1 MANASARDDLAQLF
15 NDDLLGMDAGVGD
28 AAAEEKARE
37 ALSHSMFADEQRG
50 DGGGTPG
57 RNDGGMGAHVRGS
70 PGGLFGGGNPRGGDR
85 RGHDDRGRQHVGGR
99 VVPGPR
105 VPGHGAPGGRHHEDR
120 HGRHGGTPH
129 RNDRGVNGARDGRH
143 HDEHDREHG
152 ERLFDDRLGDDD
164 DFDYSDDE
172 AEHREWPSPAELL
185 ADARSILDN
194 ADEAVMRD
202 GRAPSATNMA
212 RLDRELRRIVSQQ
225 RTTPHDDQKRQ
236 NLLRRFQTMLDK
248 KFPGVSCAPFGSYVS
263 VFHTAGSDIDISLE
277 VDPSSPWY
285 DAKEM
290 GSVSQNRGSRGN
302 RRHQPPRGYKS
313 KKVQLLSKVA
323 SELRYQRFAEVNLIA
338 QARVPLI
345 KFMDPNTGVNCDVCV
360 GNDGV
365 YKSAVLGAFANL
377 DERYRDLVFLVKMW
391 AKRFDC
397 NDATAGSFNSFALS
411 LMSLFH
417 LQTRNPPILPPVLRL
432 TLPSDAAADADL
444 AAERERANN
453 LEPVRKVP
461 VSKIRQQSDAMRDV
475 GLVEARAASPRWR
488 GCGAANT
495 ATLAELLVTFF
506 THFRSVEPLW
516 KHGLVASTYAG
527 RWVAG
532 AAWAPGRYCVGVE
545 DPFAAGDN
553 VARAVQRRSLPKV
566 LSAVRDGTLAMAR
579 VCWAD
584 TDEDLERALFDLLG
598 AGAAAPREMPQSG
611 WPTLGG
617 AGGNEPL
624 NSPGGAGTSP
634 GRHFGMGA
642 FEGGGPVPPPGAPP
656 LGPGPN
662 HINTGLLNLLTG
674 GVGAPPGM
682 IPGLGPQP
690 GPVGGGL
697 FGPPQGGMPGGMSG
711 GMSDGVPGGGP
722 MHPGLGLGGNGTMH
736 PGARVAFGGG
746 DADGGGGGGFAP
758 VARADASARF
768 PGPAAPGLG
777 PPAFFGVPGPGTP
790 PDALAGAFERVR
802 LDAGA
807 PGDSSLQRRGDPD
820 PRARGAP
827 PGFFEET
834 TVPPNGVVV
843 GGAPLLT
850 GGIAVQKKG
859 AVPSPNGSPGAGG
872 EDAPAGKSR
881 RGRGRGGDGRGRGGK
896 GSNGAPR
903 GGGGKGGPP
912 VAAGPKTLPKPR
924 IAPQAQ

>member
-37 ALSHSMFADEQRG
+37 ALSHSMFADERRG

-57 RNDGGMGAHVRGS
+57 RNDGGRDARVRGS
-70 PGGLFGGGNPRGGDR
+70 PGGVLGGGNPRGGDR
-85 RGHDDRGRQHVGGR
+85 RGHDDRGVQRVGGG

-105 VPGHGAPGGRHHEDR
+105 APGGRHREDR

-129 RNDRGVNGARDGRH
+129 RNDRGRDHARDAR
-143 HDEHDREHG
+143 HG
-152 ERLFDDRLGDDD
+152 EDRDAPSRGDLSRFDDARGDDD
-164 DFDYSDDE
+164 DFDFDSEDE
-172 AEHREWPSPAELL
+172 SERREWPSPADLL
-185 ADARSILDN
+185 ADARSILDA
-194 ADEAVMRD
+194 ADGALMRD
-202 GRAPSATNMA
+202 GRAPSAENMA

-236 NLLRRFQTMLDK
+236 NLLRRFQNMLDK
-248 KFPGVSCAPFGSYVS
+248 KFAGVSCAPFGSYVS
-263 VFHTAGSDIDISLE
+263 VFHTAGSDIDLSLE
-277 VDPSSPWY
+277 VDPQSPWY

-290 GSVSQNRGSRGN
+290 APGGGAGAGGRGSRGGN
-302 RRHQPPRGYKS
+302 RRHPPPRGYKS

-338 QARVPLI
+338 HARVPLI
-345 KFMDPNTGVNCDVCV
+345 KFFDPSTGVNCDVCV

-365 YKSAVLGAFANL
+365 YKSAVLGAFADL

-411 LMSLFH
+411 LMSMFH
-417 LQTRNPPILPPVLRL
+417 LQTRSPPILPPVLRL
-432 TLPSDAAADADL
+432 TLPTDAAADADL

-453 LEPVRKVP
+453 LEPVRKTP
-461 VSKIRQQSDAMRDV
+461 VSKIRQQSDATRDV
-475 GLVEARAASPRWR
+475 SLVAARAASPRWR
-488 GCGAANT
+488 GFGAANP

-553 VARAVQRRSLPKV
+553 VARSIQRRSLPKV

-584 TDEDLERALFDLLG
+584 SDEDLARALYDLLG
-598 AGAAAPREMPQSG
+598 AGAAPPREMPQSG

-624 NSPGGAGTSP
+624 NSPGAGGRAEPGPGTSP
-634 GRHFGMGA
+634 GQRFGMDA
-642 FEGGGPVPPPGAPP
+642 FGGGAGGAPPGAPP
-656 LGPGPN
+656 LGANPVNPLN
-662 HINTGLLNLLTG
+662 AGLLNLLTG

-682 IPGLGPQP
+682 MGPGAGPGVGPAPP
-690 GPVGGGL
+690 GPGGTRGAGL
-697 FGPPQGGMPGGMSG
+697 FGPPQGGVPVGMPV
-711 GMSDGVPGGGP
+711 GVHAQGHP
-722 MHPGLGLGGNGTMH
+722 PGLGFGGVDGAYERFS
-736 PGARVAFGGG
+736 PGAESHGG
-746 DADGGGGGGFAP
+746 A
-758 VARADASARF
+758 
-768 PGPAAPGLG
+768 
-777 PPAFFGVPGPGTP
+777 PPAFFERPHDPQGLGPV
-790 PDALAGAFERVR
+790 DIARALDRVQ
-802 LDAGA
+802 LDAGGPHGEQPRGGDARDARA
-807 PGDSSLQRRGDPD
+807 P
-820 PRARGAP
+820 AP
-827 PGFFEET
+827 PGYARRRET
-834 TVPPNGVVV
+834 PPGSDLFL
-843 GGAPLLT
+843 GGAPNGGTPTLT
-850 GGIAVQKKG
+850 PLESGRAGGALVN
-859 AVPSPNGSPGAGG
+859 ASLPSPNGSPGGGG
-872 EDAPAGKSR
+872 EDAAAAGAGKSR
-881 RGRGRGGDGRGRGGK
+881 RGRGRGGKSANAAR
-896 GSNGAPR
+896 
-903 GGGGKGGPP
+903 GGGKGDRPG
-912 VAAGPKTLPKPR
+912 AGPKTLPKPR

>member
-1 MANASARDDLAQLF
+1 
-15 NDDLLGMDAGVGD
+15 
-28 AAAEEKARE
+28 
-37 ALSHSMFADEQRG
+37 
-50 DGGGTPG
+50 
-57 RNDGGMGAHVRGS
+57 
-70 PGGLFGGGNPRGGDR
+70 
-85 RGHDDRGRQHVGGR
+85 
-99 VVPGPR
+99 
-105 VPGHGAPGGRHHEDR
+105 
-120 HGRHGGTPH
+120 
-129 RNDRGVNGARDGRH
+129 
-143 HDEHDREHG
+143 
-152 ERLFDDRLGDDD
+152 
-164 DFDYSDDE
+164 
-172 AEHREWPSPAELL
+172 
-185 ADARSILDN
+185 
-194 ADEAVMRD
+194 
-202 GRAPSATNMA
+202 
-212 RLDRELRRIVSQQ
+212 
-225 RTTPHDDQKRQ
+225 
-236 NLLRRFQTMLDK
+236 MLDK

-263 VFHTAGSDIDISLE
+263 VFHTAGSDIDLSLE

-290 GSVSQNRGSRGN
+290 GLSSQNRGSRGN
-302 RRHQPPRGYKS
+302 RARQPPRGYKS

-345 KFMDPNTGVNCDVCV
+345 KFMDPSTGVNCDVCV

-417 LQTRNPPILPPVLRL
+417 LQTRSPPILPPVLRL

-453 LEPVRKVP
+453 LDPVRKVP

-475 GLVEARAASPRWR
+475 GLVEARASSPRWR

-553 VARAVQRRSLPKV
+553 VARAVQRRSLSKV

-598 AGAAAPREMPQSG
+598 AGAAPPREMPQSG

-624 NSPGGAGTSP
+624 NSPGGAGASP

-642 FEGGGPVPPPGAPP
+642 FGGGTPVPPPGAPP

-662 HINTGLLNLLTG
+662 HINQGLLNLLTG
-674 GVGAPPGM
+674 GVNAPPGM

-690 GPVGGGL
+690 GPVGPGGL

-711 GMSDGVPGGGP
+711 GISSGVPPP
-722 MHPGLGLGGNGTMH
+722 MHPNLGLGGNGTMH
-736 PGARVAFGGG
+736 PGARGAFGGEP
-746 DADGGGGGGFAP
+746 DAGAGAGFAP
-758 VARADASARF
+758 NAPNAEASPRF
-768 PGPAAPGLG
+768 PGPAGNPGRGHLPRVYPNLHG
-777 PPAFFGVPGPGTP
+777 LER
-790 PDALAGAFERVR
+790 ALDRVF

-807 PGDSSLQRRGDPD
+807 PGDGQRRGDFD
-820 PRARGAP
+820 PRAP
-827 PGFFEET
+827 PGFAPST
-834 TVPPNGVVV
+834 NAPPNGV
-843 GGAPLLT
+843 GGAPVLN
-850 GGIAVQKKG
+850 GGIAGDAARAASVG
-859 AVPSPNGSPGAGG
+859 GGLPSPNGSPGAGG

-903 GGGGKGGPP
+903 GGGGKGDPP
-912 VAAGPKTLPKPR
+912 LAAGPKTLPKPR

>member
-70 PGGLFGGGNPRGGDR
+70 PGGLLGGGNPRGGDR

-129 RNDRGVNGARDGRH
+129 GRHDRGGPHGARDGRH
-143 HDEHDREHG
+143 HDEHDREHDT
-152 ERLFDDRLGDDD
+152 RLFDDRHHDDMD

-172 AEHREWPSPAELL
+172 PEHREWPSPVELL
-185 ADARSILDN
+185 SNARSILDN
-194 ADEAVMRD
+194 ADECVMRD
-202 GRAPSATNMA
+202 GRAPSPENMA

-236 NLLRRFQTMLDK
+236 NLLRRFQNMLDK

-263 VFHTAGSDIDISLE
+263 VFHTAGSDIDLSLE

-290 GSVSQNRGSRGN
+290 GSGLNNRGSRGN
-302 RRHQPPRGYKS
+302 RARQPPRGYKS

-345 KFMDPNTGVNCDVCV
+345 KFMDPSTGVNCDVCV

-417 LQTRNPPILPPVLRL
+417 LQTRSPPILPPVLRL

-453 LEPVRKVP
+453 LDPVRKVP

-475 GLVEARAASPRWR
+475 GLVEARASSPRWR

-598 AGAAAPREMPQSG
+598 AGAAPPREMPQSG

-624 NSPGGAGTSP
+624 NSPGGAGASP

-642 FEGGGPVPPPGAPP
+642 FGGGTPVPPPGAPP

-662 HINTGLLNLLTG
+662 HINQGLLNLLTG
-674 GVGAPPGM
+674 GVNAPPGM

-690 GPVGGGL
+690 GPVGPGGL

-711 GMSDGVPGGGP
+711 GIAGGVPPP
-722 MHPGLGLGGNGTMH
+722 MHPNLGLGGNGTMH
-736 PGARVAFGGG
+736 PGARGAFGGEA
-746 DADGGGGGGFAP
+746 DAGAGAGFAP
-758 VARADASARF
+758 NAPNAEASPRF
-768 PGPAAPGLG
+768 PGPAGNPGRGHLPRVYPNLHG
-777 PPAFFGVPGPGTP
+777 LER
-790 PDALAGAFERVR
+790 ALDRVF

-807 PGDSSLQRRGDPD
+807 PGDGHRRGDFD
-820 PRARGAP
+820 PRAP
-827 PGFFEET
+827 PGFAPST
-834 TVPPNGVVV
+834 NAPPNGV
-843 GGAPLLT
+843 GGAPVLN
-850 GGIAVQKKG
+850 GGIAGDAARAASVG
-859 AVPSPNGSPGAGG
+859 GGLPSPNGSPGAGG

-903 GGGGKGGPP
+903 GGGGKGDPP
-912 VAAGPKTLPKPR
+912 LAAGPKTLPKPR